1 MKEETKKEKTK
12 EVKEKNIKK
21 TILEIIPY
29 IIVLILVILVKT
41 YLIAPI
47 QVNGESMMST
57 LHDRDIMILNKV
69 NYKFN
74 KIKRFDIVVVKYNDT
89 YLIKRVIGL
98 PGENIEYKDNK
109 LYIDGKHIKEKNLP
123 KDTITNDFSLKEI
136 TGKVKIPKNSY
147 FVMGDNRSNSTDS
160 RVLGP
165 FNKKD
170 IEGNT
175 SLTIFPFNRL
185 GNKK

>member
-1 MKEETKKEKTK
+1 MKDKEEIKE
-12 EVKEKNIKK
+12 EQEKQNIKK
-21 TILEIIPY
+21 IILEIVPY
-29 IIVLILVILVKT
+29 IVVLVLVILVKT

-69 NYKFN
+69 NYRFN
-74 KIKRFDIVVVKYNDT
+74 KIKRFYIVVVKYNDT

-109 LYIDGKHIKEKNLP
+109 LYIDGKYIKEDYLP
-123 KDTITNDFSLKEI
+123 KDIVTNDFSLKEI
-136 TGKVKIPKNSY
+136 TNKVKIPKDSY
-147 FVMGDNRSNSTDS
+147 FVMGDNRTNSTDS

>member
-1 MKEETKKEKTK
+1 MKDKEIEEKEELKEKH
-12 EVKEKNIKK
+12 NIKN
-21 TILEIIPY
+21 TIKEIIPY
-29 IIVLILVILVKT
+29 VIVLIVVILVKT

-57 LHDRDIMILNKV
+57 LYNKDIMILNKV

-74 KIKRFDIVVVKYNDT
+74 KIKRFDIVVVRYNDT

-109 LYIDGKHIKEKNLP
+109 LYIDGKHIKEKKLP
-123 KDTITNDFSLKEI
+123 KNTVTNDFSLKEI
-136 TGKVKIPKNSY
+136 TGKVKIPKDSY